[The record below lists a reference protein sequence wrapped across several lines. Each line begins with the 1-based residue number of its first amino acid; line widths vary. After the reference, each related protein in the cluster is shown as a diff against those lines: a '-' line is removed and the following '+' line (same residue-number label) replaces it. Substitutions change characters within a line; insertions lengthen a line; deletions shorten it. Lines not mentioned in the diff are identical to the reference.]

1 MRRPQPK
8 PPLNPLKRSD
18 SVTVNSASGVT
29 VVSNGGDTIKEEVTV
44 NGFKSVITV
53 GGSHTNGD
61 ISEEEFKNNF
71 ADGEAVEITFDDE
84 ETNCDKEVDKEMT
97 EQSDPDDNCANGL
110 CIIPGGKRPDSPE
123 PVIDLPTAKW
133 KVPSKEIFKPF
144 LEAMTEFSML
154 SNGDKVLVC
163 LSGGK
168 DSLSLLHTI
177 RQYQF
182 YARKQGINFEF
193 GAVTVDPMSSA
204 YDPRPLVPYLRQ
216 LGVHYLYEQQDIM
229 AQALESNC
237 SSICA
242 FCSRMKRGR
251 IYAAARREGY
261 NVLALGQH
269 LDDLAESFFMSVFH
283 NGRLRTMKAAY
294 KNKEGDLKIIRPLVY
309 AREKSL
315 RNFAEGSKL
324 PIIAEN
330 CPACFESPKERQ
342 RIKQLL
348 AQQELLFPRL
358 YWNLKTALFPVMR
371 IDRTGLESVV
381 FGRAIADGAEEEDE
395 EDDGL

>member
-1 MRRPQPK
+1 
-8 PPLNPLKRSD
+8 
-18 SVTVNSASGVT
+18 
-29 VVSNGGDTIKEEVTV
+29 V

-53 GGSHTNGD
+53 GGSGD
-61 ISEEEFKNNF
+61 ISEEEFQNNF
-71 ADGEAVEITFDDE
+71 ADGEAGEIIFDE
-84 ETNCDKEVDKEMT
+84 EESNCDKEEEEMVGKNT
-97 EQSDPDDNCANGL
+97 VDDNCSNGL
-110 CIIPGGKRPDSPE
+110 CVLPGGRRPDSPQLKE
-123 PVIDLPTAKW
+123 LDLPAAKW

-144 LEAMTEFSML
+144 IEAMNEFSMIGD
-154 SNGDKVLVC
+154 GDKVLVC

-168 DSLSLLHTI
+168 DSLSLLHSI

-182 YARKQGINFEF
+182 YAKKQGINFEF

-315 RNFAEGSKL
+315 RSFAEGSKL

-330 CPACFESPKERQ
+330 CPACFEAPKERQ

-381 FGRAIADGAEEEDE
+381 FGRALADTTVDDE
-395 EDDGL
+395 EGRRRRRWPVSKIILT